1 MAEILIVDDNMINRQ
16 LAKTLLQRDGWETA
30 EAESGES
37 ALEILSQKVFKVILM
52 DISMPGLSGVET
64 LKIIRQRPSLKTI
77 FAVAYTAHALEDE
90 RRVILD
96 SGFDDI
102 LVKPVSKASLLN
114 LFTPIKDRLTQESAP

>member
-1 MAEILIVDDNMINRQ
+1 MAEILIVDDNKINRQ

-64 LKIIRQRPSLKTI
+64 LKIIRQRPSLQAI
-77 FAVAYTAHALEDE
+77 FVVAYTAHALEDE

-102 LVKPVSKASLLN
+102 LVKPVSKANLLN
-114 LFTPIKDRLTQESAP
+114 LFTPIKERLTQEAAP

>member
-1 MAEILIVDDNMINRQ
+1 MAEILIVDDNNINRQ

-30 EAESGES
+30 EADSGES
-37 ALEILSQKVFKVILM
+37 ALEILSQKVFKVILL

-64 LKIIRQRPSLKTI
+64 LKIIRQRPALKAI

-90 RRVILD
+90 RRLILD

-102 LVKPVSKASLLN
+102 LVKPVSKISLLN
-114 LFTPIKDRLTQESAP
+114 LFTPIKERLTQESAP

>member
-1 MAEILIVDDNMINRQ
+1 MAEILIVDDNKINRQ

-64 LKIIRQRPSLKTI
+64 LKIIRQRPSLQAI
-77 FAVAYTAHALEDE
+77 FVVAYTAHALEDE

-102 LVKPVSKASLLN
+102 LVKPVSKANLLN
-114 LFTPIKDRLTQESAP
+114 LFTPIKERLTQESAP